1 MLNMF
6 VSIKN
11 LKLRKEQD
19 EVTSYQKYLKCG
31 KKNNKVIYKLPSS
44 LQSKVHRAEYD
55 RVC

>member
-1 MLNMF
+1 MF

-11 LKLRKEQD
+11 LKLQKEQD

-31 KKNNKVIYKLPSS
+31 KKKNNKVIYKLPSS
-44 LQSKVHRAEYD
+44 LQSKGHRAVYD